1 MELLDRDEG
10 VKNYLTI
17 IIRIKT
23 ELKNSSKMLE
33 TIKTD
38 IEDSG
43 LKNIITRIK
52 NSMDESKNRVNK

>member
-10 VKNYLTI
+10 EKNYLTI

-23 ELKNSSKMLE
+23 EPKNSSKMLE